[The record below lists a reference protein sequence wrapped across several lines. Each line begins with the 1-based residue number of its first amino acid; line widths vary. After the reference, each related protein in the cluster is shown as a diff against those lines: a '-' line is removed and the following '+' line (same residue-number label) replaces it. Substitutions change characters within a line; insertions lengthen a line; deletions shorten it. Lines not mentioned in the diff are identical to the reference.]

1 MSVDKFK
8 DQFAKAAAEAFRVV
22 YPNKYAEAGDSQ
34 VFNSDFILG
43 KLDKPKDARM
53 GRFAFPVFPYTRFLA
68 DKPPVIAENVAAE
81 TNKIIDGMNNRLV
94 TCHAASGFL
103 NGQVDFETLA
113 AETLR
118 EAIDNKDRFG
128 SSDLGGGKTVLVEYS
143 SPNIAKPF
151 GVGHLR
157 STVIGNSLRRIFKKL
172 GYHTVGMNFL
182 GDWGTQFGKMIVA
195 FQKWGTEATDK
206 SQVSDLLELY
216 VRFHDL
222 AAHDESLN
230 EQARQAFKKL
240 EEGDPEMTRLWKEFK
255 TVSMA
260 EFERIYD
267 ILGVQYDEITSE
279 AFLNDKMDA
288 VIERLEKDGLT
299 EISQGALVID
309 LKDPQLPPCLLKK
322 ADGATLYATRD
333 ITGMVYRWNKYRFV
347 ESLYVV
353 GASQADHFKQ
363 AFKAVEMMEEAENLP
378 PEDRMTGKV
387 KHIPFGWVKF
397 DDQTMST
404 RRGNIILLEEVIDRA
419 VALARKKIEE
429 KNPDLKTVEETA
441 SMIGVGAVIFSQLSV
456 RRVKDV
462 NFIWEEVLSFEGE
475 TGPYLQYTHA
485 RLSSLLRNYNGQVTA
500 DIDVGLLNQE
510 EEQRII
516 EILAD
521 YSVVISDSAANYEP
535 NFIATYLL
543 KLAGA
548 FNKFYQR
555 KDQDGRID
563 KIISDNAKLTT
574 ARIALVKA
582 VQIVIKDGLYLLGL
596 QAPEEM

>member
-1 MSVDKFK
+1 MSADKFK
-8 DQFAKAAAEAFRVV
+8 DQFAKAVAEAFKAV
-22 YPNKYAEAGDSQ
+22 YPDKYVQAGDSQ
-34 VFNSDFILG
+34 VFNSDFVLG
-43 KLDKPKDARM
+43 KLGKPKDARM
-53 GRFAFPVFPYTRFLA
+53 GRFAFPVFPYVKLLA
-68 DKPPVIAENVAAE
+68 DKPPVIAETVAAE
-81 TNKIIDGMNNRLV
+81 TNKIIDGMDNRLV
-94 TCHAASGFL
+94 TCQAAGGFL

-113 AETLR
+113 TETLC
-118 EAIDNKDRFG
+118 EAIDNEDHFG
-128 SSDLGGGKTVLVEYS
+128 ASDLGSGQTVLVEYS

-157 STVIGNSLRRIFKKL
+157 STVIGNSLSRIFKKL

-195 FQKWGTEATDK
+195 YQKWGTEATDK

-216 VRFHDL
+216 VRFHDV
-222 AAHDESLN
+222 AQQDESLN
-230 EQARQAFKKL
+230 EQAREAFKKL
-240 EEGDPEMTRLWKEFK
+240 EQGDPEMTRLWEEFK

-288 VIERLEKDGLT
+288 VIERLENDGLT

-309 LKDPQLPPCLLKK
+309 VKDPQLPPCLLKK

-333 ITGMVYRWNKYRFV
+333 ITGLIYRWDKYHFV

-353 GASQADHFKQ
+353 GASQADHFRQ

-397 DDQTMST
+397 GEQTMST

-419 VALARKKIEE
+419 VALARDKIEE
-429 KNPDLKTVEETA
+429 KNPDLKTVEKTA
-441 SMIGVGAVIFSQLSV
+441 LMIGVGAVIFSQLSV
-456 RRVKDV
+456 RRQKDV

-485 RLSSLLRNYNGQVTA
+485 RLCSLLRNYSGPVSA
-500 DIDVGLLNQE
+500 DIEVALLNQE
-510 EEQRII
+510 EELRII

-521 YSVVISDSAANYEP
+521 YSAVIVDSAANYEP

-555 KDQDGRID
+555 KGQDGRID
-563 KIISDNAKLTT
+563 KIISDNADLTA

-582 VQIVIKDGLYLLGL
+582 VQIAIKDGLYLLGL